1 MASSKI
7 TFRIEIVLAGLS
19 ILAFIATMMWPNWF
33 ELVFGADPDGGDG
46 SLERVVA
53 LSLTGATA
61 LVMIL
66 LAVRNLS
73 SRQAA
78 GTTP

>member
-53 LSLTGATA
+53 LSITGATA

-78 GTTP
+78 GTTS